1 MFVAKGGVP
10 QTDGVIAIDLQFMQE
25 LVALLGP
32 VEVPDYK
39 VTVTSENISEVT
51 LDLTRAENYAPGVNN
66 KAFLS
71 YLSRA
76 VINKTFTAP
85 KDKWVDLL
93 SLLDRMS
100 RERHLQLNFT
110 DPQMQ
115 SLSSEYG
122 LDGGIVKPRG
132 DFMLVA
138 DASVSSTKLHLILQK
153 SIEATIDL
161 KEDGT
166 ASTNVKY
173 TLGNP
178 FNEWKKGRDPK
189 IVAALM
195 LQGVYGSYTRVYAP
209 IQAVL
214 RDVRIDGKPS
224 GAEQANEE
232 MGKKAFGKAF
242 TVLPGKTSSLEFS
255 YDTPRVA
262 TAVGKTRHYE
272 LYIQK
277 EAGTAAIPLDLKLS
291 LPKGAELSE
300 VKLDGKHYDGDLHVK
315 TDLREDRVIEV
326 SYTVD

>member
-1 MFVAKGGVP
+1 
-10 QTDGVIAIDLQFMQE
+10 
-25 LVALLGP
+25 
-32 VEVPDYK
+32 
-39 VTVTSENISEVT
+39 
-51 LDLTRAENYAPGVNN
+51 
-66 KAFLS
+66 
-71 YLSRA
+71 
-76 VINKTFTAP
+76 
-85 KDKWVDLL
+85 
-93 SLLDRMS
+93 
-100 RERHLQLNFT
+100 
-110 DPQMQ
+110 
-115 SLSSEYG
+115 
-122 LDGGIVKPRG
+122 
-132 DFMLVA
+132 
-138 DASVSSTKLHLILQK
+138 
-153 SIEATIDL
+153 
-161 KEDGT
+161 
-166 ASTNVKY
+166 VKY

-189 IVAALM
+189 IVTALM
-195 LQGVYGSYTRVYAP
+195 LNGVYGSYTRLYAP

-242 TVLPGKTSSLEFS
+242 SVLPGKTSSIEFT

-277 EAGTAAIPLDLKLS
+277 EAGTAAIALDLKLS
-291 LPKGAELSE
+291 LPKGAELDE